1 MAESS
6 AKYSKTLDILPA
18 READGCGIRCWEPPF
33 LKRLARPWVFLVAMC
48 VYTAIDGINIGM
60 STGTITSV
68 EAHFQLTLTELG
80 SMTTVYCVG
89 GILGILLAFCVGTVV
104 PGCKPCLLGVSG
116 ISLGLGALMLALP
129 AFLHDLYL
137 PPSVVLATGDN
148 STQGFAGETSACYDS
163 DITEEC
169 SSVSDNVAVDSASM
183 SLFYLGMFL
192 QGVGMI
198 SYPIG
203 IAYIADCSSPG
214 TTAVYMGIINAVLG
228 MGPAVGVMLA
238 AAFIGIWV
246 DFYRLV
252 GAETDLSLGPGDPGW
267 IGAWWLGFIVLAVLF
282 CLSAA
287 LFPLFPRRMPSS
299 AHRQP
304 DDEHETTEKF
314 TSNETHE
321 AENDNEGNHQ
331 FLDIKEFMWT
341 VWRTLKNPT
350 CSLTC
355 LSQSTFY
362 FIMYGYGIFVPKYL
376 EVQFGYDRQTADL
389 LTGVLLAPAYAVGEL
404 LAGFLVKKLELTLH
418 GTVRLTCVVLTA
430 CVVGMALLMVIGC
443 ANDNVAGVFS
453 TYDGVSSLASVDLEA
468 PCNQNCSCSMAL
480 YAPVCSDAGLTYFS
494 PCHAGCNVI
503 GAQGNF
509 SDCACPMM
517 LGDGS
522 LYSTAR
528 SASVVDGA
536 CGTQCTSAVPFLLV
550 LTGVFVLATFG
561 DLLRLTIIVRSVT
574 SESRLVA
581 LSVAYLTQVIGVVA
595 SGQVFGMVIDGACV
609 VWQESCAGQQ
619 GACLLYDNRPYR
631 LAYNGLALAV
641 GIFSAAVMFLVL
653 LWPTGRNHRSTVRRG
668 GPAMTSV
675 TASV

>member
-1 MAESS
+1 MTASRAHGEKEHIMAESS

-18 READGCGIRCWEPPF
+18 READGCGICCWEPPF

-48 VYTAIDGINIGM
+48 VHTAIDGINIGM
-60 STGTITSV
+60 HTGTITTV
-68 EAHFQLTLTELG
+68 EAHFQLTLSELG

-116 ISLGLGALMLALP
+116 ISLGLGGLMYALP

-169 SSVSDNVAVDSASM
+169 SSVSDDVAVDSASM

-203 IAYIADCSSPG
+203 MAYVADFSSPG

-228 MGPAVGVMLA
+228 IGPVVGVMLA

-252 GAETDLSLGPGDPGW
+252 GAETDLSLGPGDPDW

-331 FLDIKEFMWT
+331 FLDIK
-341 VWRTLKNPT
+341 
-350 CSLTC
+350 
-355 LSQSTFY
+355 
-362 FIMYGYGIFVPKYL
+362 
-376 EVQFGYDRQTADL
+376 
-389 LTGVLLAPAYAVGEL
+389 GVLLAPAYAVGEL

-443 ANDNVAGVFS
+443 ANDNVVGVFS
-453 TYDGVSSLASVDLEA
+453 TYDGVSSSASVDLEA
-468 PCNQNCSCSMAL
+468 PCNHNCSCSMAL
-480 YAPVCSDAGLTYFS
+480 YAPVCSNAGLTYFS

-503 GAQGNF
+503 GAQGNY

-653 LWPTGRNHRSTVRRG
+653 LWPTGRDHRSTVRRG